1 METPFE
7 LRIVDGSQIASNG
20 KVSTTLIGEGKQ
32 FRRRAVKLNQGT
44 GERVQVEWSVTELNG
59 VRVYQDN
66 DGHVVVTTEDLWP

>member
-7 LRIVDGSQIASNG
+7 LQQVGENSVASNG

-44 GERVQVEWSVTELNG
+44 GERVQVEWAVTELNG
-59 VRVYQDN
+59 VRVYQSN
-66 DGHVVVTTEDLWP
+66 DGHVVVTTQDLWP